1 MKSIKGSHR
10 EPMLNARDVGK
21 ADTGERLEVT
31 VLLKRS
37 HADEFDARISKLA
50 SGDTSDGFLSRD
62 AFARR
67 YGARDDDIDAVE
79 KFTADHD
86 LAVVAKCPERR
97 TVILSGTVAQFG
109 QAFGVD
115 LRQVAHPNGTY
126 RGRTGEI
133 HLPDDLG
140 EIVEA
145 VLGLDNRPQAVPHFR
160 TRRIHQNILRATA
173 SAAAAAASFT
183 PDQLAALYDFPQG
196 DGTGECIAL
205 IELGGGYRPQDL
217 TTYFAGLGIAEPV
230 VTAVSV
236 DHGKNSPT
244 GNPSSADGEVM
255 LDIEVVGAIA
265 PKAKIAVYFAPNTD
279 AGFIDAVS
287 QAAHDTVNKP
297 SIISISWGGP
307 ESSWTGQSM
316 TALDQAL
323 QAAAA
328 MGVTVCIASGDDGS
342 SDGASDGGDH
352 VDFPASSPFA
362 LACGGTSVQASAT
375 AIIGEVVWND
385 AGGGSTGG
393 GVSSF
398 FALPTW
404 QTGLNAKR
412 ADGTSAVLAKRGVP
426 DVCGDADPETGYRV
440 RVDGQDT
447 VYGGTS
453 AVAPLWAG
461 LLARIN
467 QAKGKPVGF
476 INPLL
481 YKNAA
486 ALRDITSG
494 ANGDFTAATGWDA
507 CTGLGSPKGS
517 AVAKALGD

>member
-1 MKSIKGSHR
+1 M
-10 EPMLNARDVGK
+10 
-21 ADTGERLEVT
+21 
-31 VLLKRS
+31 
-37 HADEFDARISKLA
+37 
-50 SGDTSDGFLSRD
+50 
-62 AFARR
+62 
-67 YGARDDDIDAVE
+67 
-79 KFTADHD
+79 
-86 LAVVAKCPERR
+86 
-97 TVILSGTVAQFG
+97 
-109 QAFGVD
+109 
-115 LRQVAHPNGTY
+115 
-126 RGRTGEI
+126 
-133 HLPDDLG
+133 
-140 EIVEA
+140 
-145 VLGLDNRPQAVPHFR
+145 LGLDNRPQAVPHFR
-160 TRRIHQNILRATA
+160 TRRIHQNILKATA
-173 SAAAAAASFT
+173 SAAAAATSFT
-183 PDQLAALYDFPQG
+183 PDQLAALYDFPPG
-196 DGTGECIAL
+196 DGSGECIAL
-205 IELGGGYRPQDL
+205 VELGGGYRPQDL
-217 TTYFAGLGIAEPV
+217 TTYFANLGIAEPS

-236 DHGKNSPT
+236 DHAKNSPT

-255 LDIEVVGAIA
+255 LDIEAAGAVA
-265 PKAKIAVYFAPNTD
+265 PKAKVVVYFAPNTD

-287 QAAHDTVNKP
+287 QAAHDSVNKP

-307 ESSWTGQSM
+307 ESSWTSQSM

-362 LACGGTSVQASAT
+362 LACGGTSLQASAT
-375 AIIGEVVWND
+375 AITSEVVWND
-385 AGGGSTGG
+385 AGGGSSGG

-398 FALPTW
+398 FTLPTW

-412 ADGTSAVLAKRGVP
+412 ADGTSSALAKRGVP

-481 YKNAA
+481 YKTSAA
-486 ALRDITSG
+486 MRDITTG
-494 ANGDFTAATGWDA
+494 NNGDFAASAGWDA

-517 AVAKALGD
+517 AVAKALSD